1 MGIGGSE
8 IFVIMLFA
16 LMFFGADK
24 IPEIAKGL
32 GKAMREFKKAS
43 DDIKS
48 EINNSM
54 SDVKT
59 DLNDIKENLT
69 NTVNPVKDD
78 INKSIQP

>member
-8 IFVIMLFA
+8 IFIILLFA

-24 IPEIAKGL
+24 IPEVAKGL

-48 EINNSM
+48 EINNSIV
-54 SDVKT
+54 DVKT
-59 DLNDIKENLT
+59 EMNDIKS
-69 NTVNPVKDD
+69 D
-78 INKSIQP
+78 ISRTTEEISRKT

>member
-8 IFVIMLFA
+8 IFIILLFA

-54 SDVKT
+54 SDVKS
-59 DLNDIKENLT
+59 DLNDIKEDLT

-78 INKSIQP
+78 INKSIQH

>member
-8 IFVIMLFA
+8 IFIIMLFA

-43 DDIKS
+43 DDIKA

-54 SDVKT
+54 VDVKS
-59 DLNDIKENLT
+59 DLNDIKEDLT
-69 NTVNPVKDD
+69 KSMDPIKED
-78 INKSIQP
+78 INKTIQP

>member
-8 IFVIMLFA
+8 IFIILLFA

-54 SDVKT
+54 SDVKS
-59 DLNDIKENLT
+59 DLNDIKEDIT

-78 INKSIQP
+78 INKSIQH

>member
-8 IFVIMLFA
+8 IFIIMLFA

-43 DDIKS
+43 DDIKA
-48 EINNSM
+48 EINSSM
-54 SDVKT
+54 VDVKS
-59 DLNDIKENLT
+59 DLNDIKEDLT
-69 NTVNPVKDD
+69 NSVNPIKDE
-78 INKSIQP
+78 INKTIQP

>member
-8 IFVIMLFA
+8 IFIIMLFA

-43 DDIKS
+43 DDIKA

-54 SDVKT
+54 GDVKS
-59 DLNDIKENLT
+59 DLNNIKEDLT
-69 NTVNPVKDD
+69 KSVDPIKED
-78 INKSIQP
+78 INQTIQH